1 VAHHKDAIKRAK
13 QGEKKRLRNKSI
25 KTFYR
30 NKIRDV
36 RTAVEARDA
45 AAAAGALPGAI
56 KAIDQAV
63 TKNVLHRNTAAR
75 YKSRLTRAVAGLK
88 VSGESAQ
95 A

>member
-1 VAHHKDAIKRAK
+1 MKRAR
-13 QGEKKRLRNKSI
+13 QGEKKRLRNKSV
-25 KTFYR
+25 KTVYR
-30 NKIRDV
+30 NKIREL
-36 RTAVEARDA
+36 RTAIDA
-45 AAAAGALPGAI
+45 KDQAAAAGALPGAI

-88 VSGESAQ
+88 GSEAAQ